1 MALQLYADRCTERR
15 RMLDEAA
22 ARVVAVC
29 RAHPEVRAAYVFGSY
44 ARETI
49 GPKSDLDVLIVRETD
64 LGIVDRVADL
74 AFELRGPVRM
84 DLVVVTPEE
93 WRTTFPSSSFGRTVL
108 AEARQI
114 HAA

>member
-1 MALQLYADRCTERR
+1 MALQRYEARCAERR
-15 RMLDEAA
+15 RLLDEAA

-29 RAHPEVRAAYVFGSY
+29 RSHPEVHAAYTFGSY
-44 ARETI
+44 ARGGI
-49 GPKSDLDVLIVRETD
+49 GPHSDLDVLIVRDTD

-74 AFELRGPVRM
+74 AFELRGPIRI

-93 WRTTFPSSSFGRTVL
+93 WRTTFPGSSFGRTVL
-108 AEARQI
+108 SEAKQI